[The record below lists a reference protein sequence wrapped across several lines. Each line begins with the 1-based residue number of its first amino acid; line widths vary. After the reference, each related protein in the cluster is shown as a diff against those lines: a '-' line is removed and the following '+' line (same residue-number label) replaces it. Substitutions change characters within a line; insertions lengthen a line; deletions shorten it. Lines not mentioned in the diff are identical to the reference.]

1 MNFKNFQPRA
11 SEKIWTRCD
20 SCTPL
25 PPGKWELKTKRKN
38 WKNGQIGNWH
48 FTSNWEFKLKVNS
61 TLICLKFYLTHIRI
75 KNDHRF
81 TKRHISVLGSSFFL
95 CFFSV
100 FFFKP
105 NNSIPYCAYIWACSR
120 GIPLIFGVVLPNFV
134 YFYCFG
140 GWKTNQCRK
149 KNIVFV
155 AFLWSVSLWASLNFS
170 AYGFKTKWSF
180 QNTYFCKIGKSCHDQ
195 NFFSMSAGWISD
207 HMVGIPPTSIETSQ
221 DGWNSNHLQ
230 LLNWPFLL
238 T

>member
-1 MNFKNFQPRA
+1 MHLRSPLHQ
-11 SEKIWTRCD
+11 
-20 SCTPL
+20 TP
-25 PPGKWELKTKRKN
+25 
-38 WKNGQIGNWH
+38 
-48 FTSNWEFKLKVNS
+48 
-61 TLICLKFYLTHIRI
+61 Y
-75 KNDHRF
+75 
-81 TKRHISVLGSSFFL
+81 ISFRQQLFL
-95 CFFSV
+95 CFFFSL
-100 FFFKP
+100 FFKP
-105 NNSIPYCAYIWACSR
+105 NDSIPYCAYIWACSR

-230 LLNWPFLL
+230 LINWPFLFIGPESDHWECLSVTDWL
-238 T
+238 TN

>member
-1 MNFKNFQPRA
+1 MNYDALRCA
-11 SEKIWTRCD
+11 KIRED
-20 SCTPL
+20 ALRCTPL
-25 PPGKWELKTKRKN
+25 HQTPYFSFRQQL
-38 WKNGQIGNWH
+38 
-48 FTSNWEFKLKVNS
+48 FF
-61 TLICLKFYLTHIRI
+61 
-75 KNDHRF
+75 
-81 TKRHISVLGSSFFL
+81 VL
-95 CFFSV
+95 FFSL
-100 FFFKP
+100 FFKP
-105 NNSIPYCAYIWACSR
+105 NDSITYCAYLWACSW

>member
-1 MNFKNFQPRA
+1 M
-11 SEKIWTRCD
+11 I
-20 SCTPL
+20 L
-25 PPGKWELKTKRKN
+25 
-38 WKNGQIGNWH
+38 
-48 FTSNWEFKLKVNS
+48 
-61 TLICLKFYLTHIRI
+61 YTHTDRI
-75 KNDHRF
+75 IFVMHRF
-81 TKRHISVLGSSFFL
+81 TKHHISVLGSSFF
-95 CFFSV
+95 CAFFSV

-105 NNSIPYCAYIWACSR
+105 NDSIPYCAYIWACSR

-180 QNTYFCKIGKSCHDQ
+180 QNTYFCKIGKSCHNQ

-221 DGWNSNHLQ
+221 DGWNFNHLQ
-230 LLNWPFLL
+230 LLNWPFLF